1 MIKESE
7 LIEII
12 EKSLELKK
20 GTISSGDENWYTLWD
35 SLGHLS
41 ILVNLDQALGGKC
54 SKIKEL
60 SQASSINSIREVLKS
75 NNLYKD

>member
-1 MIKESE
+1 MLNEKE

-12 EKSLELKK
+12 EKALELKE
-20 GTISSGDENWYTLWD
+20 GTIISGDEDWYSLWD

-41 ILVNLDQALGGKC
+41 ILVKLDEALGGKC

-60 SQASSINSIREVLKS
+60 SKVNSINSIKEVLKS
-75 NNLYKD
+75 NNLFKD

>member
-1 MIKESE
+1 MIQEKE

-12 EKSLELKK
+12 ETALELKK
-20 GTISSGDENWYTLWD
+20 GTIISGDEDWHSLWD

-41 ILVNLDQALGGKC
+41 ILIKLDQVLNGEC
-54 SKIKEL
+54 SKINAL
-60 SQASSINSIREVLKS
+60 SKANSITSIKEVLKE